1 MIKVLFKIICSLI
14 YQYLIKKKENKPSIM
29 PIRTEHLGKS
39 SHMQFELVHLNHE
52 AYLMMGC
59 VNDD

>member
-14 YQYLIKKKENKPSIM
+14 YQYLIYKKPSIM

-52 AYLMMGC
+52 VYLMMGC